1 MEKEMECLE
10 RDFRVYQDNY
20 GENTLSLNVV
30 QRYVKR
36 LIENPQVKRFLTKR
50 YSDILEKLGDLVA
63 MDSL

>member
-1 MEKEMECLE
+1 MEKEMESLE

-36 LIENPQVKRFLTKR
+36 LTENSQVKRFLNKR
-50 YSDILEKLGDLVA
+50 YPEIQEELSDLVA
-63 MDSL
+63 MESL